1 MRGCILRVLLGLGR
15 MLLALGVVIL
25 AVLFGRL
32 TMRLGCVLV
41 MLRCL
46 IVCLLG
52 HDRFLFTGEC
62 RGPQMALQT
71 CSRKEN
77 RRVYS
82 GMELLLSGLGELFAW
97 RSCRAEM

>member
-1 MRGCILRVLLGLGR
+1 
-15 MLLALGVVIL
+15 
-25 AVLFGRL
+25 
-32 TMRLGCVLV
+32 V

-52 HDRFLFTGEC
+52 HDRFLLTGEC

-82 GMELLLSGLGELFAW
+82 GMELLLSGAGGIVLPGGLPAPKCKEAHHEGQAADRKASERNVAPSPRQGRCFGVL
-97 RSCRAEM
+97 SLS